1 MEIDGKIESF
11 NRIAAVALLSGYTIG
26 LETVWGRIFAV
37 VAICSIAVS
46 LSFIVYLIAKKKL
59 SGTILRGRQDPVF
72 WPGIVL
78 LWTVIAYSKGSAI
91 KLNIILLCVVVVL
104 QLGVLFGH
112 TILPKAAD
120 IIYSSSL

>member
-91 KLNIILLCVVVVL
+91 KLNIILLFVVVVL
-104 QLGVLFGH
+104 QLGVLL
-112 TILPKAAD
+112 TNVKKR
-120 IIYSSSL
+120 